1 MKISR
6 FIVNPFGVNTYIM
19 WDPESREAA
28 IIDPGMTDDAEIKA
42 VDSFIER
49 EHLKPVHLINTHMHL
64 DHIFS
69 NLYIKDK
76 YGLDIKAHREDDFL
90 GRSLEDQIGRF
101 RMPVR
106 AKNHGL
112 DIELHDGERLYLGKE
127 PIEVICV
134 PGHSPGSIALY
145 CPESKFV
152 VTGDALF
159 KGSIGRTDLPKG
171 DFTTLV
177 NSIRDRL
184 LTLPADTAILPGH
197 GPETTVGYE
206 RTSNPYVG

>member
-112 DIELHDGERLYLGKE
+112 DTELHDGERLYLGKE

-206 RTSNPYVG
+206 RSYNPYVG

>member
-19 WDPESREAA
+19 WDPESHEAA
-28 IIDPGMTDDAEIKA
+28 IIDPGMTDEDEIKA

-49 EHLKPVHLINTHMHL
+49 EHLKPIHLINTHMHL

-69 NLYIKDK
+69 NIHIKEK

-90 GRSLEDQIGRF
+90 GRSLEDQISRF
-101 RMPVR
+101 HLPIR

-112 DIELHDGERLYLGKE
+112 DIELHDGERIYIGKE
-127 PIEVICV
+127 PVEIICV

-152 VTGDALF
+152 ITGDALF

-171 DFTTLV
+171 DFATLIS
-177 NSIRDRL
+177 SIQDRL
-184 LTLPADTAILPGH
+184 MSLPDDTAILPGH

-206 RTSNPYVG
+206 KSTNPYVR

>member
-19 WDPESREAA
+19 WDSESREAA

-76 YGLDIKAHREDDFL
+76 YGLDIKAHMADDFL
-90 GRSLEDQIGRF
+90 GQSLEDQIGRF
-101 RMPVR
+101 HIPVR

-127 PIEVICV
+127 PIDVICV